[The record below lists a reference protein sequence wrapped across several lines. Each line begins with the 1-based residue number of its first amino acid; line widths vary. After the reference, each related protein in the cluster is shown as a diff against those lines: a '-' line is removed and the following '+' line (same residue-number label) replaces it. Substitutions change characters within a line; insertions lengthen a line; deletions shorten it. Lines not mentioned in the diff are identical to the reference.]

1 MPMVGAAFMGE
12 TFATIDPQEF
22 VRTLMPFLRAGDL
35 KGLVSTVRGRWRTEQ
50 VRSLVHCRDT
60 EALKCALLA
69 LAWVGGRKCAEQIL
83 TQLGNE
89 DPLISELAEHALWTI
104 WFRSGCDGANDQLA
118 LGVRALGEKRLRA
131 AVEHFDRAIGMKPDF
146 AEAFNQRAIT
156 HYLAEE
162 WAESLAD
169 CQRAAEL
176 MPCHFGAWAGQGHCL
191 AHMGRLP
198 EAIVS
203 YQKALAI
210 HPRLDCVK
218 SALEELQLRVKSN

>member
-1 MPMVGAAFMGE
+1 MGE
-12 TFATIDPQEF
+12 TFASIDPQEF
-22 VRTLMPFLRAGDL
+22 VRALTPFLRSGDL
-35 KGLVSTVRGRWRTEQ
+35 KGLVSTVRSRWSGEQ
-50 VRSLVHCRDT
+50 VRALVHCKDH

-69 LAWVGGRKCAEQIL
+69 LAWVGGRKCSEQVL

-104 WFRSGCDGANDQLA
+104 WFRSGCDGANEQLA
-118 LGVRALGEKRLRA
+118 MGVRALGDKRLEA
-131 AVEHFDRAIGMKPDF
+131 AVEHFNKAIAMKPDF

-156 HYLAEE
+156 YYLSEE
-162 WAESLAD
+162 WHKSLAD

-176 MPCHFGAWAGQGHCL
+176 MPCHFGAWAGQGHCY
-191 AHMGRLP
+191 AHLGQLP
-198 EAIVS
+198 EAIAS

-218 SALEELQLRVKSN
+218 TAMEELQLRVKSN